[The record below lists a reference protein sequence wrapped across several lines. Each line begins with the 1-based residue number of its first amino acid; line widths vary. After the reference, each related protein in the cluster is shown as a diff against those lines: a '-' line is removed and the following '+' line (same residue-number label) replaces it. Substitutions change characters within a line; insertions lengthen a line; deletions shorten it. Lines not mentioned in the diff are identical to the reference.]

1 MRNYNFKQFIPT
13 NPRRAFFLVSLFA
26 LILAGAL
33 LFSLPF
39 PAEAADSRVVLPLVP
54 CTGIDCNVCHLYEGI
69 RRIMNFLL
77 FTAVLPLLVISL
89 LAAGVLYLI
98 SGGSERWRTMAK
110 DILWYAAM
118 GTLLA
123 FTAWVIV
130 NTLLDTL
137 GFKIPFGP
145 SEWTNTKICEQFDKL
160 RASGQPGGGGPP
172 PPAGPPPPG
181 GPPPPT
187 PAGTLTHA
195 EAAARLSAAGIAIRS
210 SGNCS
215 DQSNPACTSLQG
227 VPASAVDELIRIDGE
242 METMLGSSDL
252 AVNGWTEVGHDTH
265 GTGKS
270 ILDLDNTVNT
280 NRWISTRIGTTNPQQ
295 NTWYQD
301 RSTNNRYYY
310 YEGNHWHVCLNTLD
324 CPQAVGAD

>member
-1 MRNYNFKQFIPT
+1 MRNYNFRQFIR
-13 NPRRAFFLVSLFA
+13 NNSRGLVFFFIFFLSLGGFFA
-26 LILAGAL
+26 LT
-33 LFSLPF
+33 LPAF
-39 PAEAADSRVVLPLVP
+39 AALVP
-54 CTGIDCNVCHLYEGI
+54 CSGIDCNVCHLYEGI

-181 GPPPPT
+181 GPPP
-187 PAGTLTHA
+187 AGTLTHA

-227 VPASAVDELIRIDGE
+227 IPASAIDELIRIDGE
-242 METMLGSSDL
+242 METTLGSSDL
-252 AVNGWTEVGHDTH
+252 AVNGGTEVGHDTH

-270 ILDLDNTVNT
+270 IVDIDNTANT

-295 NTWYQD
+295 NKWYQD
-301 RSTNNRYYY
+301 KSTNNKYYY
-310 YEGNHWHVCLNTLD
+310 YEGDHWHVCLNTLD